1 MNASDRRDERGSA
14 LPLVLVAALALFAV
28 LAFSVDQ
35 GIAYAAK
42 ARQEN
47 ALDAARAACMDAS
60 FALVAKN
67 ADDPRMVADR
77 VVRTARDAGF
87 EGRRPCGSTKR
98 RGERLF
104 DGAPL
109 GRQDAV
115 RGGVSGVRARKR
127 HRRAPVASYRVLTAM
142 PYAGER
148 CGGRK
153 RGAADDTTTRRTIRP
168 GVRGAELA
176 RRLSAELP
184 ARATLAES
192 GNRPVRF
199 GGTREEPIMVMGG
212 NGGMRRRGRRARAS
226 RRETDEGRGWKR
238 RRRPNGIRDASRRRL
253 QRRCRLHGGSRK
265 PAISARKGDTVRV
278 AGWRRSSPSR

>member
-67 ADDPRMVADR
+67 ADDPGRMVADR

-87 EGRRPCGSTKR
+87 EGKASVWFYETPEESVSSTER
-98 RGERLF
+98 HWVVGMQFEEESPTVFARGYGIEGL
-104 DGAPL
+104 
-109 GRQDAV
+109 
-115 RGGVSGVRARKR
+115 
-127 HRRAPVASYRVLTAM
+127 PVASYRVLTAM
-142 PYAGER
+142 PYAGKR

-153 RGAADDTTTRRTIRP
+153 RGAADDTTTRRERLRTHGRT
-168 GVRGAELA
+168 
-176 RRLSAELP
+176 RR
-184 ARATLAES
+184 
-192 GNRPVRF
+192 
-199 GGTREEPIMVMGG
+199 
-212 NGGMRRRGRRARAS
+212 
-226 RRETDEGRGWKR
+226 
-238 RRRPNGIRDASRRRL
+238 
-253 QRRCRLHGGSRK
+253 
-265 PAISARKGDTVRV
+265 
-278 AGWRRSSPSR
+278 

>member
-67 ADDPRMVADR
+67 ADDPGRMVADR

-87 EGRRPCGSTKR
+87 EGKASVWFYETPG
-98 RGERLF
+98 GESLF

-109 GRQDAV
+109 GRRDAV
-115 RGGVSGVRARKR
+115 RGGVAHGVRARVR
-127 HRRAPVASYRVLTAM
+127 HRRA
-142 PYAGER
+142 
-148 CGGRK
+148 GRW
-153 RGAADDTTTRRTIRP
+153 RRT
-168 GVRGAELA
+168 G
-176 RRLSAELP
+176 
-184 ARATLAES
+184 
-192 GNRPVRF
+192 
-199 GGTREEPIMVMGG
+199 
-212 NGGMRRRGRRARAS
+212 
-226 RRETDEGRGWKR
+226 
-238 RRRPNGIRDASRRRL
+238 
-253 QRRCRLHGGSRK
+253 C
-265 PAISARKGDTVRV
+265 
-278 AGWRRSSPSR
+278 